1 MISTTVRIDG
11 ADELRRAIR
20 RLKDREL
27 GRQLRETNLSAAQ
40 IVATEALPYVP
51 VRTGRLKASVRA
63 LSAHRD
69 ATGVAGGGNVPYA
82 AIIHWGGR
90 GHHARPFLY
99 DAAARAQSRVVDKYE
114 HDIDI
119 LVRRVSARRV

>member
-20 RLKDREL
+20 RLRDRDL

-51 VRTGRLKASVRA
+51 VRTGRLKNSVRA
-63 LSAHRD
+63 LASQRD
-69 ATGVAGGGNVPYA
+69 GRAVAGGGSVPYA
-82 AIIHWGGR
+82 AIVHWGGR
-90 GHHARPFLY
+90 GRAARPFLY
-99 DAAARAQSRVVDKYE
+99 DAAQRSQRRVVDQYE
-114 HDIDI
+114 HDIEI